1 MTQSNTLIKHYKRYL
16 IGIRYDGN
24 KYYGWDFN
32 GNASYPSVSERL
44 KLALNKFLGD
54 NNYISFQVSSRTDS
68 GVHAIRNCFHVD
80 ICMKANMRS
89 NRLQTNTDIH
99 SDTQQLSS
107 YTTLTIKNA
116 INQNLYK
123 QNESIY
129 ITDVT
134 EKPYDFNA
142 RLDATSRTYIYR
154 IICPKSNTNSTKTS
168 TATNTT
174 STAPTSNT
182 TKYNTGTNNNN
193 TYANSIPITT
203 SEKLDFQRRYLFHH
217 PYTWVYPYPLDIS
230 LMNNAAM
237 YLIGEHDFSAFR
249 HVNCQSKSPYR
260 EVLYLHTTKINFS
273 DLKPDLNTDLNL
285 RGGRERNI
293 GSVVGG
299 GVEGVRGGGGGEYRS
314 VSTDD
319 ALFMVCILVSVR
331 M

>member
-1 MTQSNTLIKHYKRYL
+1 MTQTSSVIKHYNRYL

-24 KYYGWDFN
+24 KYYGWDSN
-32 GNASYPSVSERL
+32 DDTLYPSVSERL
-44 KLALNKFLGD
+44 KFALNKFLGE
-54 NNYISFQVSSRTDS
+54 NSYISFQVSSRTDS

-80 ICMKANMRS
+80 ICMKANKSS

-99 SDTQQLSS
+99 SNTELLSYS
-107 YTTLTIKNA
+107 TLTIKSA
-116 INQNLYK
+116 LNQYLYK

-129 ITDVT
+129 ITDVS

-154 IICPKSNTNSTKTS
+154 IICPKGNS
-168 TATNTT
+168 TATSTT
-174 STAPTSNT
+174 ANSTIATSNNT
-182 TKYNTGTNNNN
+182 NYNTADTNLTSETTTATNNSYN
-193 TYANSIPITT
+193 IPTTT
-203 SEKLDFQRRYLFHH
+203 SEKLDFQRRHLFHH

-260 EVLYLHTTKINFS
+260 EVLYLHTTKVNFS
-273 DLKPDLNTDLNL
+273 DLSPCLNL
-285 RGGRERNI
+285 TGG
-293 GSVVGG
+293 VGG
-299 GVEGVRGGGGGEYRS
+299 AGYRS

-319 ALFMVCILVSVR
+319 ALFMVRSCIYQ
-331 M
+331 